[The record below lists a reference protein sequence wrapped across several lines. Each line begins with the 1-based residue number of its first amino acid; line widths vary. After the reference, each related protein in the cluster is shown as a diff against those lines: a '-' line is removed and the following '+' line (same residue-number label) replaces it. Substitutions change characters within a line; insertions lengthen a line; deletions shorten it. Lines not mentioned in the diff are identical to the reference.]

1 MVAVITRSAAR
12 TKQLGCMMGRLLRAG
27 DMVALTGELGTG
39 KTVMIKGIATGLG
52 INERDVTSPT
62 FTLMNEYRGRAPRGG
77 VPQSGLTLYHLD
89 AYRVKRAAEME
100 ELGADDCF
108 FGEGVCVIEWADH
121 AAEYLPS
128 DRLDIAAEH
137 VDEKRRYYEMRATGP
152 RSTAILNKLKEVLS
166 RKRRGR

>member
-12 TKQLGCMMGRLLRAG
+12 TKQLGRMMGRLLRAG
-27 DMVALTGELGTG
+27 DVVALTGELGTG

-62 FTLMNEYRGRAPRGG
+62 FTLMNEYRGR
-77 VPQSGLTLYHLD
+77 VPLYHLD

-108 FGEGVCVIEWADH
+108 FGEGVCAIEWADR

-137 VDEKRRYYEMRATGP
+137 VDEKQRYYGMRATGP
-152 RSTAILNKLKEVLS
+152 RSTAILNKLKEVLL
-166 RKRRGR
+166 RKKRGR